1 MNYELLYDSVDDL
14 KAVIFDLDGTLVKS
28 AHDFWRMKEAMIYY
42 LVNLG
47 LEKSPLSPQ
56 QTTNVLVQKMLDFL
70 KTNGASDAEIAKN
83 LTELNDLL
91 DRFELES
98 AEQTVMMEGARDV
111 LRLLRCQGFKI
122 GILTRSC
129 EAYTIQAL
137 EQCKMREYVE
147 EISARKD
154 LLSAKPNPK
163 AGFEIC
169 NLLGVDPRD
178 AVLIGDHP
186 MDLECAQLTG
196 MHFIGILGGSSSEES
211 LRAAGSKQIAER
223 LIDLLEMLKPD

>member
-1 MNYELLYDSVDDL
+1 MDEL

-28 AHDFWRMKEAMIYY
+28 AHDFWRMKDAMICY

-70 KTNGASDAEIAKN
+70 KTNGASDAEIDKN

-111 LRLLRCQGFKI
+111 LRLLSCQGFKI

-129 EAYTIQAL
+129 EVYTL
-137 EQCKMREYVE
+137 R
-147 EISARKD
+147 
-154 LLSAKPNPK
+154 
-163 AGFEIC
+163 
-169 NLLGVDPRD
+169 
-178 AVLIGDHP
+178 
-186 MDLECAQLTG
+186 
-196 MHFIGILGGSSSEES
+196 S
-211 LRAAGSKQIAER
+211 L
-223 LIDLLEMLKPD
+223 